1 MEFLKQ
7 IQKITYVYDIPDE
20 QAVCYLSNYEDGYI
34 CHKHN
39 GGCKNINICRKISEN
54 ERKTKI
60 LTNVKRFRMRGRK
73 HVSKYSYL

>member
-7 IQKITYVYDIPDE
+7 IQIITYVYDIPDE
-20 QAVCYLSNYEDGYI
+20 QQCVIYQIMKTDIFA
-34 CHKHN
+34 
-39 GGCKNINICRKISEN
+39 INIMVAV
-54 ERKTKI
+54 KI

>member
-7 IQKITYVYDIPDE
+7 IQIITYVYDIPDE

-39 GGCKNINICRKISEN
+39 GGCKNINKCKEISD
-54 ERKTKI
+54 ERKKTCFKI
-60 LTNVKRFRMRGRK
+60 
-73 HVSKYSYL
+73 